1 MVPPAFALI
10 AALFIDRLAGD
21 PRSRVHPV
29 ALLGRVIGTWAS
41 PGGGLP
47 PVQYLV
53 GAAGCVATLALF
65 TAPFLV
71 VSLFC
76 RGALYLVLAPVLLW
90 ACIGWR
96 SLEDHVRAVEA
107 SLARG
112 GAGREEA
119 AMLVSRSTAALSP
132 GQVRSAAYESMAEN
146 LTDSIVAP
154 LCYFGLLGLA
164 GAALY
169 RAANTMDAMVG
180 YPDHR
185 ARIGWCAARLD
196 DVLSWGPA
204 RVAGLLLLG
213 YFAVRGRFGPAWE
226 TFRRDAHKRP
236 GFNGGIPMAII
247 AGGVGTAFEKPGS
260 YVIGTPDRSLERAGP
275 EIVRAVRAASVACAI
290 LVSLFVLLIPPVFH
304 PLW

>member
-10 AALFIDRLAGD
+10 AALVIDRVAGD
-21 PRSRVHPV
+21 PRTRLHPV
-29 ALLGRVIGTWAS
+29 ALLGRVIDAWAS
-41 PGGGLP
+41 PRDRSP
-47 PVQYLV
+47 PVQYLAGV
-53 GAAGCVATLALF
+53 SGCVATLALF
-65 TAPFLV
+65 SAPFLA

-76 RGALYLVLAPVLLW
+76 RGVLYILLAPVLLW

-96 SLEDHVRAVEA
+96 SLEDHVRAVEEA
-107 SLARG
+107 LSRG
-112 GAGREEA
+112 GGREEA
-119 AMLVSRSTAALSP
+119 SMLVSRRTAPLSP
-132 GQVRSAAYESMAEN
+132 EQVRSAAYESMAEN
-146 LTDSIVAP
+146 LTDSIIAP
-154 LCYFGLLGLA
+154 LCYFGLFGLF

-196 DVLSWGPA
+196 DILTWVPA
-204 RVAGLLLLG
+204 RLAGAILLG

-226 TFRRDAHKRP
+226 TLRRDADKRP

-247 AGGVGTAFEKPGS
+247 AGGVGTAFEKPGV
-260 YVIGTPDRSLERAGP
+260 YVIGTPDRPLERAGP
-275 EIVRAVRAASVACAI
+275 EIVRAVRAATVVTAI
-290 LVSLFVLLIPPVFH
+290 LVFIFVLLIPPALH